1 MIYIFI
7 LLEVIY
13 LLLVVILTNYF
24 TIIFL
29 GSLRF
34 FYLMKY
40 FYVLVSVQEK
50 EDVILSST
58 I

>member
-1 MIYIFI
+1 MILNDLYF
-7 LLEVIY
+7 
-13 LLLVVILTNYF
+13 YF
-24 TIIFL
+24 TGGDLFIFL

>member
-24 TIIFL
+24 TVIFL
-29 GSLRF
+29 GSLKF